1 MCSKWNF
8 RACMDFFVSSLITQF
23 SLLITHRSSLK
34 IPQLPTPHPFGHCFQ
49 FSSLKYFNLFV
60 GPYLSWVLDPFIFSN
75 FFILSFFLTLHNGAS
90 SLFSDQASS
99 LFSTITPTTSSSR
112 NRGTLQKKPNST
124 PNSDRFK
131 QPTPSALFLDFFYGS
146 KMRKAKGK
154 KKIEWMNWDE
164 KGEKE
169 GKKIRKKERKNE
181 LRWERQKGRKKK
193 GKKDQTEEKK
203 KKRERVKSCGWWVP
217 WCSVI

>member
-1 MCSKWNF
+1 
-8 RACMDFFVSSLITQF
+8 MDFFVSSLITQF
-23 SLLITHRSSLK
+23 SLLITHRLSLK

-60 GPYLSWVLDPFIFSN
+60 GPSLSWVLDPFIFSN

-124 PNSDRFK
+124 PNSDPNRQATRWF
-131 QPTPSALFLDFFYGS
+131 
-146 KMRKAKGK
+146 
-154 KKIEWMNWDE
+154 KIEIQTVLQHRTQTDSSNPPLQPCFLIFFM
-164 KGEKE
+164 G
-169 GKKIRKKERKNE
+169 
-181 LRWERQKGRKKK
+181 LRWERRKGRKK
-193 GKKDQTEEKK
+193 
-203 KKRERVKSCGWWVP
+203 
-217 WCSVI
+217 